1 VAVVFHGKV
10 VKLLSSDRTGFDEKE
25 NAEIDKFQA
34 TLREMAKDKEKKE
47 ESKPKKNDLK
57 SFLKKRAPIYLALI
71 AMLVVFVI
79 PEMTKGTL
87 EKSLPEFSDE
97 EQQIV
102 NILMK
107 YDGPNNDGLTVFEAL
122 ENKINEEYPDEKIFD
137 HKKTTLDLTVTKIN
151 SEEYKIIFN
160 FKSHKGE
167 MNYDWNVNASS
178 EEITSNNSE
187 AKHIIDL
194 VNYYD

>member
-1 VAVVFHGKV
+1 M
-10 VKLLSSDRTGFDEKE
+10 VKDIKKKE
-25 NAEIDKFQA
+25 N
-34 TLREMAKDKEKKE
+34 
-47 ESKPKKNDLK
+47 KPKKNDFK

-87 EKSLPEFSDE
+87 EKSFPEFSDE
-97 EQQIV
+97 DQIV
-102 NILMK
+102 LDILMK
-107 YDGPNNDGLTVFEAL
+107 YNGPNDDGLTVMEAL
-122 ENKINEEYPDEKIFD
+122 ENKISEVYPNEKIFD
-137 HKKTTLDLTVTKIN
+137 HKKTIVDLTVTN
-151 SEEYKIIFN
+151 VNFDEYQVKFN

-167 MNYDWNVNASS
+167 MNYDWNVNAES

-187 AKHIIDL
+187 GKHVIEL